1 VGSSATAKPNRCLIT
16 PLHQTSRHA
25 PFSRYDV
32 TGLMARGSHS
42 HTHTPNALCSQDN
55 IGEKMDARNREM
67 SRFQRENKFL
77 EKRLLELQEELTES
91 KRIGAPPPTVICYES
106 GRIIG
111 IFGWEIAQSLSHE

>member
-1 VGSSATAKPNRCLIT
+1 
-16 PLHQTSRHA
+16 
-25 PFSRYDV
+25 
-32 TGLMARGSHS
+32 MARGSHS